1 MAGRPEILFP
11 LFGDIQRLSG
21 IGPKSAQAL
30 AKAGIATP
38 RDLLFT
44 LPHGVINRQSV
55 ETIKGLTLPEI
66 VSVEVEILEH
76 RPNRIK
82 TRPYRILVRDA
93 GIDFHLGFFHGRAD
107 YLAKTYP
114 VGARRVIS
122 GKIEVYD
129 HTAQMMHPDFVV
141 TPDKRADIPASEPV
155 YPLTQ
160 GITQRIMR
168 KATDDVLHM
177 IPDFA
182 EWQDPSVLKDRNWPK
197 VSQALEKC
205 HRPEKVLDK
214 VAFDRLAYD
223 ELLAHQLT
231 LSIARARHRAQKG
244 QAIQVKGTLAQQV
257 LDALPFKPTDAQRR
271 SFAEIRDDLAST
283 KRMNRL
289 LQGDVGSG
297 KTLVGLVAMLDVA
310 EAGGQSVLMA
320 PTGIL
325 ARQHFTGLTHMAKP
339 AGVEI
344 ILLTG
349 ADTGAKRRE
358 KLERLKSGDAQIVIG
373 THAVFSDDVEFQDLR
388 FAIIDEQH
396 RFGVRQR
403 LELGKKGDAV
413 DVMVMS
419 ATPIPR
425 SLELAHYGD
434 MDVSILDE
442 KPAGRQ
448 PIDTAMVSIGKLDAV
463 VARLRAAIGEGKQA
477 YWVCPLVEESEKADL
492 SAATDRAVALQAAL
506 GAGVGLVHGRMSQ
519 DEKDAAMAS
528 FVAGQT
534 SVLVATTV
542 IEVGVDVPNAT
553 IIVIEQAERFGL
565 AQLHQLRGRVGRGA
579 DKSAC
584 VLLYKNPLGK
594 TAQRRLE
601 AIRET
606 EDGFKL
612 AEVDLAIR
620 GAGDILGTAQAG
632 LPKFRIADLERD
644 MALMQMARDDA
655 RLILE
660 RDPSLESPR
669 GQALKTLLYLMGAD
683 DYIGLLKVG

>member
-11 LFGDIQRLSG
+11 LFGDIQKLSG
-21 IGPKSAQAL
+21 IGPKSALAL
-30 AKAGIATP
+30 AKSGIHTP
-38 RDLLFT
+38 RDLLLT
-44 LPHGVINRQSV
+44 LPHGVINRKVV
-55 ETIKGLTLPEI
+55 ETIKGAPLPDVI
-66 VSVEVEILEH
+66 TVQVEVVEH
-76 RPNRIK
+76 RPNRVK

-93 GIDFHLGFFHGRAD
+93 GIDFHLGFFHARGD

-114 VGARRVIS
+114 VGARRIIS
-122 GKIEVYD
+122 GKVELYD
-129 HTAQMMHPDFVV
+129 HTAQMMHPDFVL
-141 TPDKRADIPASEPV
+141 PIDKADEIPTAEPV

-160 GITQRIMR
+160 GVTQRMMR
-168 KATDDVLHM
+168 KATDDLLQLV
-177 IPDFA
+177 PDLA
-182 EWQDPSVLKDRNWPK
+182 EWQDKSVLDARGWPDF
-197 VSQALEKC
+197 SSAIHET
-205 HRPEKVLDK
+205 HRPEGALPKDP
-214 VAFDRLAYD
+214 FDRLAYD

-231 LSIARARHRAQKG
+231 LAIARAKHREVRG
-244 QAIQVKGTLAQQV
+244 QATKSKGALAQLV
-257 LDALPFKPTDAQRR
+257 LDALPFDPTQAQTRAIKDLR
-271 SFAEIRDDLAST
+271 NDLAST

-297 KTLVGLVAMLDVA
+297 KTLVGLIAMLDVA

-325 ARQHFTGLTHMAKP
+325 ARQHFTGLSEMAKP
-339 AGVEI
+339 AGLEI
-344 ILLTG
+344 VLLTG

-358 KLERLKSGDAQIVIG
+358 KLEKIANGNAQIIIG
-373 THAVFSDDVEFQDLR
+373 THAVFSGDVVFQDLR

-448 PIDTAMVSIGKLDAV
+448 PIETAMLGMSKLDAV
-463 VARLRAAIGEGKQA
+463 VSRLQSAIAEGKQA

-492 SAATDRAVALQAAL
+492 SAATDRAAALQAAL
-506 GAGVGLVHGRMSQ
+506 GGKVGLVHGRMKQ
-519 DEKDAAMAS
+519 DEKDAAMAD
-528 FVAGQT
+528 FVSGKT
-534 SVLVATTV
+534 GVLVATTV

-565 AQLHQLRGRVGRGA
+565 AQLHQLRGRVGRGS

-584 VLLYKNPLGK
+584 VLLYKSPLGK
-594 TAQRRLE
+594 TAQKRLE
-601 AIRET
+601 AIRGS

-612 AEVDLAIR
+612 AEVDLALR

-644 MALMQMARDDA
+644 MELMKMARDDA

-660 RDPSLESPR
+660 RDPRLESER
-669 GQALKTLLYLMGAD
+669 GMALRNLLYLMGAD
-683 DYIGLLKVG
+683 DYIGLLNVG